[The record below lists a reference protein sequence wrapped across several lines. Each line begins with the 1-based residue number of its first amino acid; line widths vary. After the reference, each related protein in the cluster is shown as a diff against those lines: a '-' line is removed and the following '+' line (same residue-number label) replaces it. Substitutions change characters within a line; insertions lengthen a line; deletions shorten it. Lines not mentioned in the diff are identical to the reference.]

1 MGRRCREAFLVSSI
15 RQPGCAFC
23 NIVAGDDS
31 AARIIA
37 KGHGVTVFLPDHPA
51 TRGHVLVVPDDH
63 VADVWGL
70 TQGMARTL
78 ASEVLRVAG
87 ATRDALQPDGLN
99 VIQSNGAAAT
109 QSIDHL
115 HVHVVPRWT
124 TDDMGE
130 IWPSPD
136 PSWSPAEL
144 DAMRGDLRTAVEAS
158 KPLGYDMTNEQDR
171 EDRRKHL
178 DLISA
183 AIGRMAGSSSAA
195 KGWSITLAGAAFG
208 VALVRDSWPFIALGI
223 LVLAAFAALDVRYLG
238 NERRARGVY
247 DQVADDNSVVP
258 LSLKGLATKSGP
270 SRKWHPSRY
279 ATWSILYFYG
289 PLALVG
295 GALLMVA
302 LLAGPAEKSGDASG
316 PCEETSSQQK

>member
-1 MGRRCREAFLVSSI
+1 MGRRRREAFLVSST
-15 RQPGCAFC
+15 RQSGCAFC
-23 NIVAGDDS
+23 DIVAGDDL
-31 AARIIA
+31 AARIVA
-37 KGHGVTVFLPDHPA
+37 RGHGVTVFLPDHPA
-51 TRGHVLVVPDDH
+51 TRGHVLLVPDEH

-70 TQGMARTL
+70 SQGAARTL

-87 ATRDALQPDGLN
+87 AARDALQPDGLN

-109 QSIDHL
+109 QSIDHV

-124 TDDMGE
+124 ADDMGE

-136 PSWSPAEL
+136 PSWSPAQL
-144 DAMRGDLRTAVEAS
+144 DAMQGDLRVAVEAS
-158 KPLGYDMTNEQDR
+158 KPNGYDMTNEQDR

-178 DLISA
+178 DLISG

-208 VALVRDSWPFIALGI
+208 VALVRHSWPLIALGI
-223 LVLAAFAALDVRYLG
+223 VILAAFAALDVRYLG
-238 NERRARGVY
+238 NERRARSVY

-258 LSLKGLATKSGP
+258 LSLKGLANTSGSSSTWQP
-270 SRKWHPSRY
+270 SWY
-279 ATWSILYFYG
+279 TTWSILYFYG

-295 GALLMVA
+295 GALLVLA
-302 LLAGPAEKSGDASG
+302 LLAGPAEESGTSS
-316 PCEETSSQQK
+316 PCGETSSQQR